1 MSVLS
6 RRTEQDPFMSMR
18 RDLNTWLS
26 SMFLSPFRG
35 RSFFPTQGL
44 FAPLDVREKNG
55 NYLVTMDIPG
65 VDEDD
70 LRITFRDHLLVVSGE
85 RREERDERAGGQV
98 RYREV
103 RYGSFQRSIPLPDNV
118 DRDRVS
124 AKYRDGVLIITLPKT
139 NGSKEERQV
148 DIQRES
154 KTPM

>member
-1 MSVLS
+1 MSVLA

-26 SMFLSPFRG
+26 SMFTSPFRG
-35 RSFFPTQGL
+35 RSFFSAQGL
-44 FAPLDVREKNG
+44 FAPLDLREKNG
-55 NYLVTMDIPG
+55 NYLVKMDIPG

-70 LRITFRDHLLVVSGE
+70 LRITFRDNSLVVSGE
-85 RREERDERAGGQV
+85 RREERDEPGGQV

-118 DRDRVS
+118 DRERIS

-139 NGSKEERQV
+139 NGSTEERQV
-148 DIQRES
+148 NVERES
-154 KTPM
+154 TTR